1 MPAANSQ
8 PPPDDQQWEIQ
19 FQQVEADLI
28 DLRRRYSQLQ
38 RDRAQK
44 DELETQ
50 LKRLHSEIEALEYNL
65 ESRLVTW
72 KDLVEPFWLAVRF
85 GGLGIIIGWLLK
97 SYSGH

>member
-8 PPPDDQQWEIQ
+8 PPPDDQQWETQ
-19 FQQVEADLI
+19 FQKVESDLI

-44 DELETQ
+44 EELETK
-50 LKRLHSEIEALEYNL
+50 LKRLQSEIEGLQYNL

-72 KDLVEPFWLAVRF
+72 KDLIEPFWLAVRF

-97 SYSGH
+97 SYSG

>member
-1 MPAANSQ
+1 MPSANSQ
-8 PPPDDQQWEIQ
+8 PPQDDQQWETQ
-19 FQQVEADLI
+19 LHQVESDLI

-44 DELETQ
+44 EELETK
-50 LKRLHSEIEALEYNL
+50 LKRLHSEIEALQYNL

-85 GGLGIIIGWLLK
+85 GGLGIVIGWLLK
-97 SYSGH
+97 SYSG